1 MLKLV
6 YSLFLGLLIV
16 IFISV
21 GISTFYEQPK
31 APEYPQTYPTNFEG
45 ASVKDDAT
53 VQEDFANKQKE
64 WTKKNEVYSRNVAVV
79 AAVLAI
85 VLIGLS
91 IWLHPKLDVITDGI
105 MFGGV
110 FTLIYA
116 IIMSFQ
122 ANNEKFTFGVVS
134 VGLAT
139 AFALGYERFIKN
151 TVVPQTKKAK
161 KA

>member
-31 APEYPQTYPTNFEG
+31 SPEYPVTYENGPSGPSLREQEAQKEFE
-45 ASVKDDAT
+45 A
-53 VQEDFANKQKE
+53 KQKD
-64 WTKKNEVYSRNVAVV
+64 WTKKNEVYSRNVAVM

-139 AFALGYERFIKN
+139 AFVLGYVRFIKGAP
-151 TVVPQTKKAK
+151 VQKPKAKLKKA
-161 KA
+161 

>member
-31 APEYPQTYPTNFEG
+31 TPEYPVTYESGPSGPSLREQE
-45 ASVKDDAT
+45 VQKDFD
-53 VQEDFANKQKE
+53 VKQKE

-85 VLIGLS
+85 LLIGLS

-116 IIMSFQ
+116 IILSFQ

-139 AFALGYERFIKN
+139 AFVLGYVRFIKSSAAA
-151 TVVPQTKKAK
+151 QTKKAK
-161 KA
+161 TA